1 MNTNHRGC
9 AILSDCA
16 LTRIIPIN
24 EPPTSDQ
31 TLLSQTRSLQGT
43 AGCLQGA
50 YNAETLYCQKDILMT
65 VRTRIA
71 PSPTGDPH
79 VGTAYIA
86 LFNLCF
92 ARQHGGQFILRIE
105 DTDRVRSTAESEQ
118 MILDSLRWLG
128 LEWDEGPD
136 IGGPHGPYRQSERGD
151 IYAQYAQQLM
161 DAGHA
166 FKCYRTSEELDELRE
181 ARKAAGMH
189 LALKP
194 VDLALSED
202 EQARRE
208 QEGWPYVVRMK
219 VPSTGVCVV
228 NDMLRGTIEVEWA
241 QVDAQILLK
250 SDGMPTYHLANV
262 VDDHLMNITH
272 VLRGE
277 EWINSAP
284 KHQLL
289 YEYFG
294 WEMPQLCHM
303 PLLRNPDKSK
313 LSKRKNPTS
322 INYYRR
328 MGFLPQAVT
337 NYLGRM
343 GWSMPDEREKFS
355 LSDMMAEFD
364 IQRVSLG
371 GPVFDLEK
379 LTWLN
384 GVYIR
389 EDLDDDALL
398 QALREWAF
406 NEEYVKQILPQVRP
420 RVETLSQV
428 IPLAGHFFSGLPV
441 LTENDFDSVKLEKE
455 ELVKLLQFLVWRFET
470 VPAWTKEVLLAE
482 VKLLAEHFDIK
493 MKAFLAPV
501 FIAITGSASST
512 SVMDAMA
519 ILGSDVTRARLR
531 SAIEVL
537 GGVSKKQAKRF
548 EKEFR
553 DL

>member
-1 MNTNHRGC
+1 
-9 AILSDCA
+9 
-16 LTRIIPIN
+16 
-24 EPPTSDQ
+24 
-31 TLLSQTRSLQGT
+31 
-43 AGCLQGA
+43 
-50 YNAETLYCQKDILMT
+50 MT

-105 DTDRVRSTAESEQ
+105 DTDQVRSTPESEQ

-136 IGGPHGPYRQSERGD
+136 VGGPHGPYRQSERGD
-151 IYAQYAQQLM
+151 IYAKYAQQLL

-181 ARKAAGMH
+181 SRKEAGLH

-194 VDLALSED
+194 TDLALDAE
-202 EQARRE
+202 EQSRRE
-208 QEGWPYVVRMK
+208 QESWPYVIRMN
-219 VPSTGVCVV
+219 VPSEGVCVV
-228 NDMLRGTIEVEWA
+228 SDMLRGTIEVDWA
-241 QVDAQILLK
+241 QVDAQILMK

-262 VDDHLMNITH
+262 VDDHLMGITH

-355 LSDMMAEFD
+355 LSEMMAEFD

-406 NEEYVKQILPQVRP
+406 NDAYVKQILPQVRP

-428 IPLAGHFFSGLPV
+428 VPLAGHFFSGLPA
-441 LTENDFDSVKLEKE
+441 LSEDDFESVKLENE
-455 ELVKLLQFLVWRFET
+455 ELVKLLQFLVWRFEA
-470 VPAWTKEVLLAE
+470 VPAWHKEALLAE
-482 VKLLAEHFDIK
+482 VKALAEHFELK

-501 FIAITGSASST
+501 FIAITGSTSST

-531 SAIEVL
+531 NAIEVL

-548 EKEFR
+548 EKEYR

>member
-1 MNTNHRGC
+1 
-9 AILSDCA
+9 
-16 LTRIIPIN
+16 
-24 EPPTSDQ
+24 
-31 TLLSQTRSLQGT
+31 
-43 AGCLQGA
+43 
-50 YNAETLYCQKDILMT
+50 MT

-105 DTDRVRSTAESEQ
+105 DTDRVRSTPESEQ

-136 IGGPHGPYRQSERGD
+136 VGGPHGPYRQSERGE
-151 IYAQYAQQLM
+151 IYAEHARQLLE
-161 DAGHA
+161 AGHA

-181 ARKAAGMH
+181 ARKAQGQQ
-189 LALKP
+189 LALKSDDLVLP
-194 VDLALSED
+194 VE
-202 EQARRE
+202 EVARRE
-208 QEGWPYVVRMK
+208 AEGWPYVIRMK
-219 VPSTGVCVV
+219 VPSEGTCVV
-228 NDMLRGTIEVEWA
+228 EDMLRGTIEVDWE
-241 QVDAQILLK
+241 QIDAQILLK

-262 VDDHLMNITH
+262 VDDHLMGITH

-284 KHQLL
+284 KHKLL
-289 YEYFG
+289 YDYFG
-294 WEMPQLCHM
+294 WQMPKLCHM

-328 MGFLPQAVT
+328 MGYLPQAVT

-343 GWSMPDEREKFS
+343 GWSMPDEREKFT
-355 LSDMMAEFD
+355 LDEMMTHFD
-364 IQRVSLG
+364 VQRVSLG

-389 EDLDDDALL
+389 EDLDDAALL
-398 QALREWAF
+398 RALREWAF
-406 NEEYVKQILPQVRP
+406 NEDYVARILPQVRP
-420 RVETLSQV
+420 RVETLSDV
-428 IPLAGHFFSGLPV
+428 MPLAGHFFSGMPNLQ
-441 LTENDFDSVKLEKE
+441 ERDFETVKLERE
-455 ELVKLLQFLVWRFET
+455 ELLRLLQFLVWRLEG
-470 VPAWTKEVLLAE
+470 VRSWDKDALLGQAKALSE
-482 VKLLAEHFDIK
+482 FFGMK
-493 MKAFLAPV
+493 MKDFLAPV
-501 FIAITGSASST
+501 FIAITGSATST
-512 SVMDAMA
+512 SVLDAMV
-519 ILGSDVTRARLR
+519 ILGTDMTRARLR
-531 SAIEVL
+531 HAISVL

-553 DL
+553 AL